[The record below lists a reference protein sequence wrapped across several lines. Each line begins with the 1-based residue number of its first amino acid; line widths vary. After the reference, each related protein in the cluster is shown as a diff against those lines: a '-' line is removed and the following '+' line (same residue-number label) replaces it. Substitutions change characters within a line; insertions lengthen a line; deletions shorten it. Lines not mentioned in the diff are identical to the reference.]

1 MRFIA
6 VLALFL
12 AACSEKKTEPAAPP
26 SPLMDP
32 SHPDSNQ
39 TAPGEFKVRFETSK
53 GNFVVHVF
61 RDWSP
66 RGADRFYS
74 LVKVGFFDECRFF
87 RVVPKFVV
95 QWGISGNPKVS
106 ARWREANIP
115 DDSPKASNI
124 RSTICFATSGPNS
137 RTTQLFINLND
148 NKQLDSMGFS
158 PFGKVIEG
166 MDVVDALYSGY
177 GEGAPRGR
185 GPDQEKIQRQGNEYL
200 QREFEKLDYIKT
212 ARVID

>member
-1 MRFIA
+1 MRRLVA
-6 VLALFL
+6 LVLLV
-12 AACSEKKTEPAAPP
+12 AACSEKKGEPAAPP
-26 SPLMDP
+26 SPLLDP
-32 SHPDSNQ
+32 SHPESNQ
-39 TAPGEFKVRFETSK
+39 TAPAEFKVRFETSK
-53 GNFVVHVF
+53 GTFVVHVF

-74 LVKVGFFDECRFF
+74 LVKIGYYDGCRFF
-87 RVVPKFVV
+87 RVVPGFVV
-95 QWGISGNPKVS
+95 QWGIHGDPKVN

-115 DDSPKASNI
+115 DDPPRASNV

-137 RTTQLFINLND
+137 RTTQLFVNLND
-148 NKQLDSMGFS
+148 NKSLDSQGFS

-185 GPDQEKIQRQGNEYL
+185 GPDQEKIQRRGNDYL
-200 QREFEKLDYIKT
+200 QREFEKLDFIRT
-212 ARVID
+212 ARLID